1 MKFVQYFSPMKSLII
16 IVHLF
21 ISVGS
26 LAQTGYKIDFKIKGL
41 KDTTAYLGYYT
52 LETTYIKD
60 TARINSQGIG
70 TFEGKQSLAQGF
82 YIFVLGKTKILDLVV
97 SNQQH
102 FSFETSTDE
111 YIQNMKVK
119 GDDDNRLLFENLIFI
134 SERHKEASPFLK
146 ILQDSTLNEDQKKA
160 SREAFAKVNDKV
172 MKYQDDIILK
182 YPTTMTARF
191 LKADKPIQIPDA
203 PKLAD
208 GSIDST
214 FQLRYYRAH
223 YFDNFDLADDALLR
237 LPKPYY
243 TTKVNDYLDKL
254 FLQSPDSVMAA
265 IDGLA
270 IKVKKNQ
277 ETYKYLIW
285 GCVFRY
291 QKPAIMG
298 LDEVYVRLYDKYFAS
313 GEMNFWIN
321 DQTKNSLK
329 EYADKLRGS
338 LIGKTGANLSMQDQN
353 FQQKSLYEIKKKYTV
368 LYIFDPDCGHC
379 REESPKLVEFYNKN
393 KIKYNVEVFAVSADT
408 SMLKMRDY
416 IKEMKMTWVTVNGP
430 RSYVGQY
437 SKLYYAETTPS
448 LYVLDDKHKIIAK
461 GLPVEKLEDFLASY
475 SRMVQKKALLKPK
488 GT

>member
-1 MKFVQYFSPMKSLII
+1 MKVLASII
-16 IVHLF
+16 PLF
-21 ISVGS
+21 ISVCC

-60 TARINSQGIG
+60 TARINSQGVG
-70 TFEGKQSLAQGF
+70 SFEGKQSLPQGF
-82 YIFVLGKTKILDLVV
+82 YIFVLGKTKILDFVV
-97 SNQQH
+97 SSQQH
-102 FSFETSTDE
+102 FSLETSTEE

-146 ILQDSTLNEDQKKA
+146 TLQDSTLKEEQKKE
-160 SREAFAKVNDKV
+160 SREAFAKINDKV
-172 MKYQDDIILK
+172 MNYQNEIISK
-182 YPTTMTARF
+182 YPATLTARF
-191 LKADKPIQIPDA
+191 LKADKLIEVPEP
-203 PKLAD
+203 PKKAD

-214 FQLRYYRAH
+214 FQLRYYRQH

-243 TTKVNDYLDKL
+243 TEKVNGYLDKL
-254 FLQSPDSVMAA
+254 FQQSPDSVMAA
-265 IDGLA
+265 IDGIAL
-270 IKVKKNQ
+270 KVKKNQ

-285 GCVFRY
+285 SCVFKY

-298 LDEVYVRLYDKYFAS
+298 LDEVYVRLYDTYFAS

-321 DQTKNSLK
+321 DQTKKSLK

-393 KIKYNVEVFAVSADT
+393 KIKFNLEVFAVSADT
-408 SMLKMRDY
+408 SMQKMKDY
-416 IKEMKMTWVTVNGP
+416 IKEMKMTWITVNGP

-448 LYVLDDKHKIIAK
+448 LYILDDKRKIIAK
-461 GLPVEKLEDFLASY
+461 GLPVEKIEDFLTSY
-475 SRMVQKKALLKPK
+475 ERSQKKTLPKAK

>member
-1 MKFVQYFSPMKSLII
+1 MQYFSPMKSLII
-16 IVHLF
+16 GVHLF
-21 ISVGS
+21 ISVCS

-82 YIFVLGKTKILDLVV
+82 YILVLGKTKILDFVV

-134 SERHKEASPFLK
+134 SERHKEATPFLK

-172 MKYQDDIILK
+172 MKYQDEIILK
-182 YPTTMTARF
+182 YPTTLTARF
-191 LKADKPIQIPDA
+191 LKADKPIQIPDP

-243 TTKVNDYLDKL
+243 TTKVNDYLD
-254 FLQSPDSVMAA
+254 
-265 IDGLA
+265 
-270 IKVKKNQ
+270 
-277 ETYKYLIW
+277 
-285 GCVFRY
+285 
-291 QKPAIMG
+291 
-298 LDEVYVRLYDKYFAS
+298 
-313 GEMNFWIN
+313 
-321 DQTKNSLK
+321 
-329 EYADKLRGS
+329 
-338 LIGKTGANLSMQDQN
+338 
-353 FQQKSLYEIKKKYTV
+353 
-368 LYIFDPDCGHC
+368 
-379 REESPKLVEFYNKN
+379 
-393 KIKYNVEVFAVSADT
+393 
-408 SMLKMRDY
+408 
-416 IKEMKMTWVTVNGP
+416 
-430 RSYVGQY
+430 
-437 SKLYYAETTPS
+437 
-448 LYVLDDKHKIIAK
+448 
-461 GLPVEKLEDFLASY
+461 
-475 SRMVQKKALLKPK
+475 
-488 GT
+488 